1 MRIVVAMPE
10 GAIRDSFIPDPAV
23 FLPIA
28 GMEEI
33 VWNPLSRQWTAEELS
48 DVLSETG
55 AQVVVT
61 GWGCPRLDAPLLSRA
76 PQLSLIAHT
85 GGSVAGLVDAAAFEH
100 GIAVYSGNDLYARSV
115 AESVIAYSLT
125 MLRDI
130 PRYTSELR
138 TEGWS
143 APDWYNEGLL
153 GQRVGLVGFG
163 AVARHT
169 AELLRAF
176 GCTILVC
183 MADFLT
189 EEAAASYGVRKA
201 SAEGVFST
209 CKIVSLHTALT
220 PETYHSIDRRLL
232 SLLRPDSI
240 FVNTARGAIVEETA
254 LAEMLAAGRFRAI
267 LDVYETEPLS
277 ADSPLR
283 KIVGKAHQPSP
294 LVLMPHMGGPTID
307 RRPRVTAALV
317 EAIAGYRAGQAESP
331 LRISREMA
339 ERMTR

>member
-1 MRIVVAMPE
+1 MRMVVAMPV

-28 GMEEI
+28 ETEEI
-33 VWNPLSRQWTAEELS
+33 VWNPLSRQWTTEELS
-48 DVLSETG
+48 EVLSKSG
-55 AQVVVT
+55 AELVVT
-61 GWGCPRLDAPLLSRA
+61 GWGCPRLDEATFSHAPELSV
-76 PQLSLIAHT
+76 IAHT
-85 GGSVAGLVDAAAFEH
+85 GGSVAGLVDRAAFDR
-100 GIAVYSGNDLYARSV
+100 GIVVYSGNDLYARSV

-130 PRYTSELR
+130 PRYTAELR
-138 TEGWS
+138 TAGWA
-143 APDWYNEGLL
+143 APGWYNEGLL

-176 GCTILVC
+176 GCTVLVC

-189 EEAAASYGVRKA
+189 EDAAAGYGVQKVC
-201 SAEGVFST
+201 AEEVFST

-220 PETYHSIDRRLL
+220 PETYHSIDRKLL

-240 FVNTARGAIVEETA
+240 FVNTARGAIVDEAA
-254 LAEMLAAGRFRAI
+254 LSEMLAEGRFRAI

-283 KIVGKAHQPSP
+283 KLIGKAHHPSP
-294 LVLMPHMGGPTID
+294 LVMMPHMGGPTID
-307 RRPRVTAALV
+307 RRPLVTAALV
-317 EAIAGYRAGQAESP
+317 EAAAAYHAGQADSP
-331 LRISREMA
+331 LRISAEMA